1 MKKTYL
7 MPAMQVEQAMAAQML
22 AESLPISDTTVDGS
36 NALTKEDNDWNIWNE
51 EEQFFQKR
59 LIKQQKGADQYQGL
73 PPFLF
78 RYSAIIQRQAAVR
91 HVLSTYIR
99 LSSCR

>member
-7 MPAMQVEQAMAAQML
+7 MPAMQVEQAMAAHML

-51 EEQFFQKR
+51 EE
-59 LIKQQKGADQYQGL
+59 
-73 PPFLF
+73 
-78 RYSAIIQRQAAVR
+78 
-91 HVLSTYIR
+91 
-99 LSSCR
+99 